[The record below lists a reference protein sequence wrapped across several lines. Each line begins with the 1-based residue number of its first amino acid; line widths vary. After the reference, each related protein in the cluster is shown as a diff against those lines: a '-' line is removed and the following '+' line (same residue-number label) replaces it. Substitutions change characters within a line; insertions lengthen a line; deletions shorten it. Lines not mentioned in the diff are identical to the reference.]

1 MTGALWAASA
11 GIGFGLFQSLN
22 RRATADVGSAYVS
35 TFLQLVV
42 ALAALT
48 GICAATGDL
57 ARLGDASAW
66 SLIAFSLAGVINFL
80 LGWTFLNLSQDR
92 IGAARTSP
100 LITTSPIFGLLIAAV
115 TLGEV
120 PTLVALAG
128 IVVAVVGAYIVARGD
143 ESISISPRDAVFGL
157 TTAFMWALA
166 PIFTVEGLK
175 ELDSPLLG
183 VTIGIGASAA
193 GYAVMLAVSSTAV
206 TVGKLDTAPYKLAAG
221 ILVAVANWFRFI
233 ALGQAAV
240 ATVLALN
247 MLSVPVVLILA
258 PVVAGRHVER
268 VTLTVWAGSALVMA
282 GALVLILEG

>member
-1 MTGALWAASA
+1 VTGALWAASA